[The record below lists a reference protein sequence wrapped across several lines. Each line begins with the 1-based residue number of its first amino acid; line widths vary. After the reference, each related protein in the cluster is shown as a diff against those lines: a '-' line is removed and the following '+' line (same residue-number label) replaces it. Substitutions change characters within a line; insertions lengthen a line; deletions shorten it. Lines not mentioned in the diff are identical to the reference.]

1 MNISVTDLSIFE
13 DNKVVNV
20 VRSFSSKDIKNIINI
35 RKQSTA
41 DRLFRVTA
49 LTLRFILNLS
59 LSVQRKQIKEIY
71 LTAVEIKI
79 AEYTWIRSV
88 QKEFFKDKSNFK

>member
-35 RKQSTA
+35 CK
-41 DRLFRVTA
+41 
-49 LTLRFILNLS
+49 
-59 LSVQRKQIKEIY
+59 
-71 LTAVEIKI
+71 
-79 AEYTWIRSV
+79 
-88 QKEFFKDKSNFK
+88 